1 MQLRGILVSIHLHV
15 SSIAEDSTGTLM
27 AADAKI
33 GFDDNAE
40 FRQKDI
46 FAKRD
51 ESQEDPREV
60 AASKVSDA

>member
-1 MQLRGILVSIHLHV
+1 
-15 SSIAEDSTGTLM
+15 M

-40 FRQKDI
+40 FRQKGI

-60 AASKVSDA
+60 AASKVSAA

>member
-1 MQLRGILVSIHLHV
+1 MRGILVSIYVHV
-15 SSIAEDSTGTLM
+15 PSILAEDSMGTLM

-40 FRQKDI
+40 FRQKGI

-60 AASKVSDA
+60 AASKVSAA